1 MNENNPKQDRHKCIK
16 EAEMGNKV
24 KNLGIHT
31 GKGRE
36 ANIWNDER
44 LVGHFKE
51 AAACK
56 QGSAW
61 EQKAPERGGT
71 GDRTD

>member
-1 MNENNPKQDRHKCIK
+1 
-16 EAEMGNKV
+16 MGNKV